1 MHRNTKKKQKSVYIY
16 FLDNFFKKTHCLNGH
31 EFEQSLGVGEGQG
44 GLAFCSPWGGKEL
57 DMTE

>member
-31 EFEQSLGVGEGQG
+31 EFEQIPRDRTGKPGVLQSMGSQ
-44 GLAFCSPWGGKEL
+44 SQK
-57 DMTE
+57 